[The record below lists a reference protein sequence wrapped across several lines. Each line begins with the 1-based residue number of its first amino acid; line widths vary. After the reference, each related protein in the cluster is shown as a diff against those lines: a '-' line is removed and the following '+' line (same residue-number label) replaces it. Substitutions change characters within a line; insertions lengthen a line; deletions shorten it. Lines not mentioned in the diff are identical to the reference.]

1 MDGKKVKLRLEH
13 ISQSYIVK
21 NEVSD
26 AVVDVSL
33 DVYDNEF
40 LVILGPGR
48 CGKTVLLN
56 MIAGLEK
63 PVDGSLFLDGEE
75 IHGSDER
82 IGMVFQKLALM
93 PWKTVMEN
101 VEFGLKMKGVPKAQ
115 RRETAQKYI
124 NLVGLQGFEKSYPS
138 QLSGGMKQRAGIARA
153 YTNNPEIMLMDEPFL
168 DGEEIHGSDERIGM
182 VFQKLALMPWK
193 TVMENVE
200 FGLKMKGVPKAQ
212 RRETAQ
218 KYINLVGLQGF
229 EKSYPSQLS
238 GGMKQ
243 RAGIARAYTNNPEIM
258 LMDEP
263 FGQLDAQTRYSMQ
276 DEVLRIWESEKRTFI
291 FVTNNIE
298 EALYLADRI
307 VLLTNYPA
315 QVKEIYDINLPRP
328 RDTVSPEF
336 LRLRKIISDNT
347 DLAL

>member
-63 PVDGSLFLDGEE
+63 PVD
-75 IHGSDER
+75 
-82 IGMVFQKLALM
+82 
-93 PWKTVMEN
+93 
-101 VEFGLKMKGVPKAQ
+101 
-115 RRETAQKYI
+115 
-124 NLVGLQGFEKSYPS
+124 
-138 QLSGGMKQRAGIARA
+138 
-153 YTNNPEIMLMDEPFL
+153 
-168 DGEEIHGSDERIGM
+168 GSDERIGM